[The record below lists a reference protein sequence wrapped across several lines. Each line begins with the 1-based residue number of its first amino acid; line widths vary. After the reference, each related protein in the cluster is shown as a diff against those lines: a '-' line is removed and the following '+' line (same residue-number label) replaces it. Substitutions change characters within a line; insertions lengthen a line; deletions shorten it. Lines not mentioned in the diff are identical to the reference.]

1 MTKLFIGKKSTTNVN
16 TINTFKTDLG
26 SYEITLQNRTL
37 LVTISGILELELALR
52 LMLQAKIIID
62 ELPHDHW
69 ASLVD
74 LRQWG
79 LHPPEIVTFVQEFQE
94 WASQQGQLAEAAV
107 VADSVL
113 KVMARDKLIEDT
125 RPNVHQ
131 EYFTTME
138 DAREW
143 LEALD
148 LF

>member
-1 MTKLFIGKKSTTNVN
+1 VS

-26 SYEITLQNRTL
+26 SYEVTLHGRTL
-37 LVTISGILELELALR
+37 LVTICGVLELELALR
-52 LMLQAKIIID
+52 LMLQAKILID

-107 VADSVL
+107 VDDSVL
-113 KVMARDKLIEDT
+113 KVMARDRLIEDS

-131 EYFTTME
+131 EYFVTLE
-138 DAREW
+138 QAREW

-148 LF
+148 LL